1 MTSYAKALWEKP
13 AKEAI
18 STEKWIRKRRESH
31 KMRIINSITDST
43 KDPIFFLSNI
53 VLIAIILIGLIAIT
67 IISKRDCKDNNKKWT
82 IGEWIKANPLA
93 LSITFVMILI
103 FVYNVNQIVKEENLK
118 EIHANELSLLETQI
132 PAAEL
137 EKVNTGMIEIDT
149 GNQEATMIQCDMN
162 EKIRKYIELKG
173 FRIKSSY
180 NDGKNNESKRFV
192 ITKEE

>member
-1 MTSYAKALWEKP
+1 M
-13 AKEAI
+13 
-18 STEKWIRKRRESH
+18 H
-31 KMRIINSITDST
+31 IINAITDST

>member
-1 MTSYAKALWEKP
+1 M
-13 AKEAI
+13 
-18 STEKWIRKRRESH
+18 
-31 KMRIINSITDST
+31 
-43 KDPIFFLSNI
+43 IF
-53 VLIAIILIGLIAIT
+53 
-67 IISKRDCKDNNKKWT
+67 
-82 IGEWIKANPLA
+82 
-93 LSITFVMILI
+93 I

-137 EKVNTGMIEIDT
+137 EKVNTGMIEIETD
-149 GNQEATMIQCDMN
+149 NQESTMIQCDMN

-192 ITKEE
+192 ITKEK

>member
-1 MTSYAKALWEKP
+1 MN
-13 AKEAI
+13 
-18 STEKWIRKRRESH
+18 
-31 KMRIINSITDST
+31 IINAIIDST
-43 KDPIFFLSNI
+43 KDSIFFLANI
-53 VLIAIILIGLIAIT
+53 VLIAIMLMWLRAIT
-67 IISKRDCKDNNKKWT
+67 IITKSNCKDNDKKWSNW
-82 IGEWIKANPLA
+82 EWLKANPPA
-93 LSITFVMILI
+93 LLVTFVMVLI
-103 FVYNVNQIVKEENLK
+103 FGYNVNQIVKEENLK

-192 ITKEE
+192 IRKEE